1 VIDLR
6 SSQEVERAARTTGC
20 GPHRSR
26 ARRGPRDRESCRL
39 CGRFVD
45 LYSQRAE
52 DPNRVGGTRDA
63 LPTFVLLDDRRR
75 SRGGWLIEIP
85 RHQRTFPR
93 TEQERGVWTPSPF
106 PRLAAAPS
114 SPQRRMCREAPSGRT
129 AARTGL
135 RAKSG
140 RNVRSSGS
148 SALTERRQGFRH
160 SPPGPGTLRGRG
172 GQTPLDPLPCGGETR
187 TSSSQSFQQSGC
199 IADQGVGSIV
209 LQPALLRA
217 DGSRRRLLWLPRSR
231 SLRRRMRRGAA
242 DFSTV
247 LFD

>member
-45 LYSQRAE
+45 LYSLRAE

-148 SALTERRQGFRH
+148 SALTERRQGFRTAPLGREPFVVGVARH
-160 SPPGPGTLRGRG
+160 RSTHFRVVVRRELPVLSPF
-172 GQTPLDPLPCGGETR
+172 
-187 TSSSQSFQQSGC
+187 SN
-199 IADQGVGSIV
+199 
-209 LQPALLRA
+209 
-217 DGSRRRLLWLPRSR
+217 
-231 SLRRRMRRGAA
+231 RGASPTRVSA
-242 DFSTV
+242 ASCSNP
-247 LFD
+247 LC

>member
-1 VIDLR
+1 MAHRNPSAPEDL
-6 SSQEVERAARTTGC
+6 ST
-20 GPHRSR
+20 
-26 ARRGPRDRESCRL
+26 
-39 CGRFVD
+39 
-45 LYSQRAE
+45 
-52 DPNRVGGTRDA
+52 NR
-63 LPTFVLLDDRRR
+63 
-75 SRGGWLIEIP
+75 
-85 RHQRTFPR
+85 
-93 TEQERGVWTPSPF
+93 
-106 PRLAAAPS
+106 
-114 SPQRRMCREAPSGRT
+114 
-129 AARTGL
+129 ARTGRVDPFPL
-135 RAKSG
+135 PTSRSGALLSPAPHVPRSPVGANCSPDGASREERQECPLEWKQRAHG
-140 RNVRSSGS
+140 
-148 SALTERRQGFRH
+148 TETRIPD